1 MEFGGVRAPAAG
13 RPPGSVA
20 AKAANIPP
28 QGWLLDM
35 TTPNAEL
42 SSAHPLDGL
51 RVLLAEDD
59 ESTRHMIRSSLK
71 RIGIRDVVVAADGAE
86 ALATFK
92 AATEKV
98 DLILCDWLMPGLSGF
113 DLLKEVRAIKP
124 DMPFVMLT
132 GKADFQ
138 SVKAAAD
145 AGVSAYITKPF
156 TLKQLEDKL
165 RAVVQGGPPRPPS

>member
-1 MEFGGVRAPAAG
+1 
-13 RPPGSVA
+13 
-20 AKAANIPP
+20 
-28 QGWLLDM
+28 M
-35 TTPNAEL
+35 TTPNAE
-42 SSAHPLDGL
+42 SPSARVFDGL

-71 RIGIRDVVVAADGAE
+71 RIGVRDVVLAADGDE
-86 ALATFK
+86 ALAAFK
-92 AATEKV
+92 AAVERL
-98 DLILCDWLMPGLSGF
+98 DLIVCDWLMPGLSGL
-113 DLLKEVRAIKP
+113 DLLKEVRGIRP

-132 GKADFQ
+132 GKADFP

-165 RAVVQGGPPRPPS
+165 RAVIQGGVQGGAPRPSS